1 MKYSKNFMVGNFVRD
16 NGEYFIITHV
26 EKDDSNH
33 EIVDYNL
40 HMRKWIV
47 DEKRASGVTAFA
59 KASNVKSISLCDDF
73 FFRNDY
79 MITKWNTEKNGEC
92 WCSIMRKDFCVP
104 AITKRKINYWS
115 GDNDVEYAVAGII
128 VRTVDEFQNLMNVCG
143 CQDVA
148 NNLII

>member
-1 MKYSKNFMVGNFVRD
+1 MVGNFVCD
-16 NGEYFIITHV
+16 NGEYFIITNV
-26 EKDDSNH
+26 EKDESNP

-40 HMRKWIV
+40 QMRKWIV
-47 DEKRASGVTAFA
+47 DEKRASGVTVFA
-59 KASNVKSISLCDDF
+59 KASNVKSISLRDDF

-92 WCSIMRKDFCVP
+92 WCSIIRKDFYGP
-104 AITKRKINYWS
+104 AITKRKINHLS
-115 GDNDVEYAVAGII
+115 DDNEVEYAVTGII

-143 CQDVA
+143 CQDIA